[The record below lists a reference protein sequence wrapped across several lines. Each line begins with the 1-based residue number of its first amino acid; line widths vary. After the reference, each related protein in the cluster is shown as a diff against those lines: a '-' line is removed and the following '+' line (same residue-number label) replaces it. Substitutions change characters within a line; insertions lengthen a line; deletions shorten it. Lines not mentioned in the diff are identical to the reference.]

1 MEEECVEILSIEDIR
16 KKYFGTEAYLRDLQ
30 KKEIGEYLKKLK
42 NNGDDYKIKHIKKL
56 YQIYNMFYKTLR
68 MMISEEVY
76 DFNDKSID
84 DFYSF
89 LFYVLHCIKQDIY
102 KFICLIQDDN
112 FDNDEL
118 LLENLDENK
127 KKFNTYLKFKHF
139 R

>member
-102 KFICLIQDDN
+102 KFIRLIQDDN
-112 FDNDEL
+112 FDKEEIL
-118 LLENLDENK
+118 REGE
-127 KKFNTYLKFKHF
+127 FNIYLKYKHF

>member
-1 MEEECVEILSIEDIR
+1 MEEEGCMVILSIEDIR
-16 KKYFGTEAYLRDLQ
+16 KKYFGTEAYVRDKQ

-56 YQIYNMFYKTLR
+56 YQFYNMFYKTLR
-68 MMISEEVY
+68 MMICEEVY
-76 DFNDKSID
+76 DFNDNSID
-84 DFYSF
+84 DFYNF

-112 FDNDEL
+112 FNKEETL
-118 LLENLDENK
+118 NKEEFNICLKYNL
-127 KKFNTYLKFKHF
+127 F

>member
-56 YQIYNMFYKTLR
+56 YQIYNMFHKTIR
-68 MMISEEVY
+68 MMICEEVY
-76 DFNDKSID
+76 NYDYNNNSID
-84 DFYSF
+84 DFYCF
-89 LFYVLHCIKQDIY
+89 LFHILHCTKQDIY
-102 KFICLIQDDN
+102 KFIYLFQDDN
-112 FDNDEL
+112 FDKEKI
-118 LLENLDENK
+118 LENTEE
-127 KKFNTYLKFKHF
+127 FGIYLKYKHY

>member
-1 MEEECVEILSIEDIR
+1 MKNNINMEEECVEILSIEEIR

-76 DFNDKSID
+76 DFNDNSID
-84 DFYSF
+84 DFYNF
-89 LFYVLHCIKQDIY
+89 LFYILYCIRQDIY

-112 FDNDEL
+112 FDKEKIL
-118 LLENLDENK
+118 REEE
-127 KKFNTYLKFKHF
+127 FNICLKYKYF